1 MKSLK
6 MPLTNDQV
14 ASYHRDGY
22 LVVPKLLLMK
32 EIDAFLRG
40 EKMSSSDDHVPLQ
53 RHKTDPNYR
62 ALASHPKVLAVVSQ
76 LLNGH
81 PNIVQTMFLNKPK
94 QGGKGIALH
103 QDTHY
108 LPNEPNTLMAC
119 WLALSDT
126 DAENGGLCVV
136 PGSHL
141 EGLQEAGKINDKKEF
156 DSWETEHDMR
166 CPDGREWKRK
176 MHSFQ
181 IQGLPE
187 DRIVRLTVPRGSGVF
202 FTGMTIHGSF
212 ANHSEDR
219 PRRAFATHYV
229 HPSTWLYRCDV
240 QNTVPA

>member
-1 MKSLK
+1 MKSTSSSLSV
-6 MPLTNDQV
+6 DQIL
-14 ASYHRDGY
+14 SYHRDGY
-22 LVVPKLLLMK
+22 LVVPKLILMK
-32 EIDAFLRG
+32 EINSFLKN
-40 EKMSSSDDHVPLQ
+40 EKKSRSDDHVSLQ
-53 RHKTDPNYR
+53 RHKTDPVFG
-62 ALASHPKVLAVVSQ
+62 AFASHPKVVAIVSQ
-76 LLNGH
+76 LLEGH

-94 QGGKGIALH
+94 QGGRGIALH

-119 WLALSDT
+119 WIALTDT
-126 DAENGGLCVV
+126 DADNGGLCVV

-141 EGLQEAGKINDKKEF
+141 EGLREAGKIDDKKEF

-166 CPDGREWKRK
+166 DPDGREWKRK

-187 DRIVRLTVPRGSGVF
+187 ERIIRLIVPRGSCVF

-212 ANHSEDR
+212 ANHSADR
-219 PRRAFATHYV
+219 PRSAFASHYV
-229 HPSTWLYRCDV
+229 HESTWLYRCDV